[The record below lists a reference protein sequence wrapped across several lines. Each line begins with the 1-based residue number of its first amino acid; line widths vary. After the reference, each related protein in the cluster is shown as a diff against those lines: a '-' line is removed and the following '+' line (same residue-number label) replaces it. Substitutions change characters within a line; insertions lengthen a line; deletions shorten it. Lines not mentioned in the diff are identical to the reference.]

1 MLRQFAVAVL
11 LSGLA
16 FAQSHTP
23 VGPHFEQLDEIRKI
37 DCKVPEGFGCAILW
51 DLDLPGRGNM
61 IASVVGGVVR
71 QISLIFD
78 HTMYIVV
85 YDPPLERDDRMRR
98 KTRVPARVDGDNLI
112 IQWPDGTEAKG
123 RIVKREK
130 IDSYQPQP
138 A

>member
-1 MLRQFAVAVL
+1 M
-11 LSGLA
+11 
-16 FAQSHTP
+16 
-23 VGPHFEQLDEIRKI
+23 
-37 DCKVPEGFGCAILW
+37 LW
-51 DLDLPGRGNM
+51 DPDLPGRGNM

-71 QISLIFD
+71 QISLILD

-98 KTRVPARVDGDNLI
+98 KARVPARVDGDNLT
-112 IQWPDGTEAKG
+112 IQWPDGTESKG

-130 IDSYQPQP
+130 IDSNQPQP